1 MRLRRGLPHDT
12 ELRGPIK
19 PETCAASHPKESAM
33 TALVII
39 LTLNAIVYACNA
51 YQVLSMPVPGVTP

>member
-1 MRLRRGLPHDT
+1 
-12 ELRGPIK
+12 
-19 PETCAASHPKESAM
+19 M